1 MQPLKDS
8 LRKPRSPL
16 VRARGA
22 CGVSQ
27 SGLAQTIGMSAAWL
41 SGVETGKITA
51 SLQQRIAIARALNMP
66 LGLLFSEDTDEDID
80 E

>member
-1 MQPLKDS
+1 
-8 LRKPRSPL
+8 
-16 VRARGA
+16 
-22 CGVSQ
+22 
-27 SGLAQTIGMSAAWL
+27 MSAAWL